1 MIQDLLIKLVV
12 SLPTGIFDLLY
23 IFRQRRI
30 DDLVL
35 DNKARFLCF
44 LDSLSSKPVN
54 RSTLNDNR
62 EGMEKLAHSL
72 SGPTPHVNSVEDFT
86 VASTAGPINVRSYK
100 PNTKLAL
107 PVLIY
112 FHGGG
117 YIRGSLDSH
126 HDLCARLATYG
137 DFAVLS
143 VDYRL
148 APEDKFPAAV
158 DDSIAVFKWVQSH
171 GAEYGF
177 MQDKIAVGGDS
188 SGGCLAIVT
197 AQEAKR
203 QQLPLPV
210 FQLLLYPTTTA
221 YFDSPSHELF
231 SNGFFLSTERM
242 ENYRELYLNS
252 IADRDDYRASPL
264 LNPDLADLP
273 PALVITAGFDPLRD
287 EAESY
292 AKALGDNNVPV
303 GVIRYDGM
311 VHGFIS
317 LTATLPAADK
327 ALRQAAEALRHNFSA

>member
-1 MIQDLLIKLVV
+1 MIQDLLIKLIII
-12 SLPTGIFDLLY
+12 LPTGMFDLLY
-23 IFRQRRI
+23 IFRGRRI
-30 DDLVL
+30 DGLVL

-54 RSTLNDNR
+54 LATLNVNR
-62 EGMEKLAHSL
+62 ENMEKVAQSL
-72 SGPTPHVNSVEDFT
+72 SGPAPHVNSIEEFDIPG
-86 VASTAGPINVRSYK
+86 AAGPIKIRCYK
-100 PNTKLAL
+100 PNIERTL

-126 HDLCARLATYG
+126 HDLCARLAAYG

-148 APEDKFPAAV
+148 APENKFPAAT
-158 DDSIAVFKWVQSH
+158 DDSLAVFKWVLSH

-177 MQDKIAVGGDS
+177 IQDKIAVGGDS

-203 QQLPLPV
+203 QQLSLPV

-264 LNPDLADLP
+264 LNSDLADLP

-311 VHGFIS
+311 VHGFMS